1 MGNDVSTPRNL
12 PRRTNK
18 SKRLSPEEN
27 DFEGAGCIFT
37 NGTTLLAGYQKK
49 KEKSIISG
57 LGGRRKDE
65 ETFMETALRETI
77 EELFDIKDIDPVFLK
92 KLTKLLRPRDVIFME
107 VEGWGIYIT
116 VIYSYSDLERLL
128 DYTHKKLLDYT
139 HKSVKRSPLY
149 KTFPDTICKLLLNR
163 IIPTGS
169 PPEITHLTL
178 VPLDSTIA
186 NATISPDFLEDI
198 TKIGDRID

>member
-1 MGNDVSTPRNL
+1 MGNDVSTPRNP
-12 PRRTNK
+12 PRTSK
-18 SKRLSPEEN
+18 SKRASPEGN
-27 DFEGAGCIFT
+27 DFKGAGCMFT

-49 KEKSIISG
+49 KGKSIISG
-57 LGGRRKDE
+57 LGGSRQGE

-77 EELFDIKDIDPVFLK
+77 EELFDIEDIDPVFLE
-92 KLTKLLRPRDVIFME
+92 KLTKFLRPRDVIFME
-107 VEGWGIYIT
+107 VEDWGIYIT
-116 VIYSYSDLERLL
+116 VIYSYSDLE
-128 DYTHKKLLDYT
+128 KLLDFT
-139 HKSVKRSPLY
+139 HKSKSVKRSSLY

>member
-1 MGNDVSTPRNL
+1 MGNDVSTSRNPPR
-12 PRRTNK
+12 TSK
-18 SKRLSPEEN
+18 SKRPSPEEN
-27 DFEGAGCIFT
+27 DFKGAGCIFT

-49 KEKSIISG
+49 KGKSIISG
-57 LGGRRKDE
+57 LGGSRQDE

-77 EELFDIKDIDPVFLK
+77 EELFDIKDIDPVFLE
-92 KLTKLLRPRDVIFME
+92 KLTKILHPSDVILME
-107 VEGWGIYIT
+107 VEDWGIYIT
-116 VIYSYSDLERLL
+116 VIYSYSDLEKLL
-128 DYTHKKLLDYT
+128 YYTHKR
-139 HKSVKRSPLY
+139 VKRSSLY

>member
-1 MGNDVSTPRNL
+1 MGNDVSTPRN
-12 PRRTNK
+12 PPRTNK
-18 SKRLSPEEN
+18 SKRPSPEGN
-27 DFEGAGCIFT
+27 DFKGAGCMFT

-49 KEKSIISG
+49 KGKSIISG
-57 LGGRRKDE
+57 LGGSRQDE

-77 EELFDIKDIDPVFLK
+77 EELFDIKDIDPVFLE
-92 KLTKLLRPRDVIFME
+92 KLTKILRPSDVILME
-107 VEGWGIYIT
+107 VEDWGIYIT
-116 VIYSYSDLERLL
+116 VIYSYSDLE
-128 DYTHKKLLDYT
+128 KLLDYT
-139 HKSVKRSPLY
+139 HKSVKRSSLY

-186 NATISPDFLEDI
+186 NATISPDLLEDI
-198 TKIGDRID
+198 NYIYKKSHV